1 MGAAWEPVQVQ
12 LCESGIE
19 LTRPQKGGVRVLLPT
34 VVWGTKPP
42 RCTLGDF
49 VWKVQMIKRRSSQG
63 LHLNIFLDF
72 KIQSS
77 VSQTR
82 TSRLSGSG
90 SLSLSVAPVAPRG
103 LHGRPWRLCRASA
116 FGKQSSLWRDFQ
128 TTERPVPASPLCRVS
143 GPFLPTLSTGAGA
156 APEARGRSL
165 SVPGWSLPRS
175 PARVHQG
182 QHSGE
187 EAWPGHPRLPP
198 GRRWFFRFWSREC
211 VLAGRGGRKAGG
223 GVSHPLLSGVTWW
236 GVAPPSPVRPRGP
249 SPVRPREQTRPSAI
263 LGARHWGIQP

>member
-1 MGAAWEPVQVQ
+1 
-12 LCESGIE
+12 
-19 LTRPQKGGVRVLLPT
+19 
-34 VVWGTKPP
+34 
-42 RCTLGDF
+42 
-49 VWKVQMIKRRSSQG
+49 MIKRRSSQG

-175 PARVHQG
+175 PARVHVGNTRGKRRGPGTPGSLQG
-182 QHSGE
+182 GAGFSDSGHE
-187 EAWPGHPRLPP
+187 SVSWLEGAGGRLGAGSHTPSCPVLPGGAWPRHHLLDPEVHLRFGHGNRQDPP
-198 GRRWFFRFWSREC
+198 QSWVPGTGAYSLSTVSVRVTAGAGRRR
-211 VLAGRGGRKAGG
+211 
-223 GVSHPLLSGVTWW
+223 
-236 GVAPPSPVRPRGP
+236 APRPW
-249 SPVRPREQTRPSAI
+249 Q
-263 LGARHWGIQP
+263 L